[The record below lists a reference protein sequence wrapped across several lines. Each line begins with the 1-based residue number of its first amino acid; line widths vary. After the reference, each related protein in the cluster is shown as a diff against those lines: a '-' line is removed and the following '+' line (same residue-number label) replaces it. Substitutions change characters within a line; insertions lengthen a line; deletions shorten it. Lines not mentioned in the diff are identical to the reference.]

1 MKIWDSVYICTA
13 QIQKS
18 TLIAYF
24 SKTTVKRPLP
34 LSLMDSLDPQNE
46 VKICCNY
53 ILFPKFI
60 FSDYGCESAEGERGS
75 VDPQMQVFD
84 NKLTRGHS

>member
-53 ILFPKFI
+53 ISFQKLI
-60 FSDYGCESAEGERGS
+60 SSEYGCEYGS
-75 VDPQMQVFD
+75 VDPHMQVFD
-84 NKLTRGHS
+84 DKLTRGHS